1 MNSPSTSTRR
11 KEPTRSGSPMCPLK
25 IFPYLLLVSAL
36 HFWDQGA
43 EASTLHKRLSGLV
56 ESMTKSASLGGQQVL
71 NCHVS
76 LPVGKKKPHVIQWN
90 KAGLDQPVYMRYDNY
105 PPQINGRFEGRLK
118 IIHEVDITSDFRK
131 KHHVVTVITV
141 THIIVV
147 VFVANII
154 AFFVRQQ
161 LLFAFTIAIAVATIA
176 AVILVFV
183 FVVVLVVVIALLP
196 TAAAAV
202 VTNVANHLFKYKNDE
217 KRKEQ
222 RTICIDEIV
231 EIYDCKDIEEMN
243 YEAETFIRFQE
254 KRKKSSP

>member
-56 ESMTKSASLGGQQVL
+56 ESMTKSASLGGRQVL

-118 IIHEVDITSDFRK
+118 IIHGMSLEISHIRTQDEGWYECK
-131 KHHVVTVITV
+131 VI
-141 THIIVV
+141 
-147 VFVANII
+147 F
-154 AFFVRQQ
+154 
-161 LLFAFTIAIAVATIA
+161 L
-176 AVILVFV
+176 
-183 FVVVLVVVIALLP
+183 
-196 TAAAAV
+196 
-202 VTNVANHLFKYKNDE
+202 
-217 KRKEQ
+217 
-222 RTICIDEIV
+222 
-231 EIYDCKDIEEMN
+231 DIEKFTGN
-243 YEAETFIRFQE
+243 GTWVYL
-254 KRKKSSP
+254 KVN